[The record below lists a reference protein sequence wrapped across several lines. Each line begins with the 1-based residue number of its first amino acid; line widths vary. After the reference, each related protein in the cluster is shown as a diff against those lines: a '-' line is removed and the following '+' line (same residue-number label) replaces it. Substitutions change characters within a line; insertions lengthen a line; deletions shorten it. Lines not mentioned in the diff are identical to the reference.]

1 MRTPRVAPAP
11 MWDLVEESLD
21 EAEFLWRQWEAA
33 LSTHNRD
40 LGGVRFWVE
49 ERLLGSLDGVRAG
62 GTAAYDSLVVPA
74 LEAEDPFRVM
84 AAAYILAVAGDH
96 QGVEALVAAVGEA
109 KIDRLSIFRR
119 ALELAP
125 AGVVINHVEPALAK
139 TTSTEVAAM
148 LLDVASFQQRDT
160 SERARRAAGD
170 AHPLLQAAGLRAL
183 RSSRADPGLDLVERQ
198 LGSTDRSVRQAA
210 IETGL
215 LAGSPAAWACCR
227 QLAHKP
233 EPGSGRMLLLLAM
246 LGTDADLPTLVAL
259 LGDAGAKKEALFA
272 LGFAGTR
279 MAAHT
284 CLEAAKDEAL
294 AKLAGE
300 AFCAIVG
307 LDLVKEGMVLSD
319 PAPPDEPV
327 PFEEEDLDADLVA
340 TPEDLLPRPDPKRL
354 AVWWEGHR
362 RLFGENQRYIGGAR
376 ADVARLESALEH
388 GPTRRRHAI
397 AAELAVRSGGRYRVE
412 TRAFSADQQRQ
423 MATFARLGPEA
434 FRVPLAR
441 RFSPL

>member
-1 MRTPRVAPAP
+1 MSDGRVAQTP

-33 LSTHNRD
+33 LSTHDRD

-49 ERLLGSLDGVRAG
+49 ERLLGSLDGIRVG

-74 LEAEDPFRVM
+74 LDGEDPFRAT
-84 AAAYILAVAGDH
+84 AAAHILAVAGDH
-96 QGVEALVAAVGEA
+96 QGVEALVAAVRDA

-125 AGVVINHVEPALAK
+125 AHAVMGHVEPALAK
-139 TTSTEVAAM
+139 ATSAEVATM

-160 SERARRAAGD
+160 LEHARWAAGD
-170 AHPLLQAAGLRAL
+170 ANPILQASGLRAL
-183 RSSRADPGLDLVERQ
+183 RSSRADLGLDLVERH
-198 LGSTDRSVRQAA
+198 LGSTDLSVRQAA

-215 LAGSPAAWACCR
+215 LAGAPAAWACCR
-227 QLAHKP
+227 EIANKP
-233 EPGSGRMLLLLAM
+233 EPGSDRLLLYLAM
-246 LGTDADLPTLVAL
+246 LGSDADLRALVGL
-259 LGDAGAKKEALFA
+259 LGDGGAKRGALFA

-279 MAAHT
+279 TAAVA
-284 CLEAAKDEAL
+284 CLEMTKDEAL

-307 LDLVKEGMVLSD
+307 IDMVKEGMVLAD
-319 PAPPDEPV
+319 PEPPEEPV
-327 PFEEEDLDADLVA
+327 PFEEEDLDADLV
-340 TPEDLLPRPDPKRL
+340 PKPDDVLPRPDPKRL

-362 RLFGENQRYIGGAR
+362 RLFSENERYIGGAR
-376 ADVARLESALEH
+376 ADLARLEGALER

-412 TRAFSADQQRQ
+412 TRAFCADQQRQ
-423 MATFARLGPEA
+423 MGTFSSLGRDA
-434 FRVPLAR
+434 FRGPLKR

>member
-1 MRTPRVAPAP
+1 MSDPRVAPAP

-33 LSTHNRD
+33 LSTHDRD

-49 ERLLGSLDGVRAG
+49 ERLLGSLDGIRAAG
-62 GTAAYDSLVVPA
+62 AAAYDSLIGPA
-74 LEAEDPFRVM
+74 LDADDPFRAT
-84 AAAYILAVAGDH
+84 AAAYILAVAGDRR
-96 QGVEALVAAVGEA
+96 GGEALAAAVRQT
-109 KIDRLSIFRR
+109 KIERLPIFRR

-125 AGVVINHVEPALAK
+125 AQAMIGHVEPSIAE
-139 TTSTEVAAM
+139 TSSAEVAAL
-148 LLDVASFQQRDT
+148 LLDVASFQQRDIL
-160 SERARRAAGD
+160 EQARRAAGD
-170 AHPLLQAAGLRAL
+170 PNPILQASGLRAL
-183 RSSRADPGLDLVERQ
+183 RSSRADLGLDLVEHH
-198 LGSTDRSVRQAA
+198 LGSADHSVRQAA

-215 LAGSPAAWACCR
+215 LGGAPAAWACCR
-227 QLAHKP
+227 EIVSSP
-233 EPGSGRMLLLLAM
+233 EPKSDRPLLFVALLGS
-246 LGTDADLPTLVAL
+246 DADVRGLVAL
-259 LGDAGAKKEALFA
+259 LGDASAKKGSLFA

-279 MAAHT
+279 MAADA
-284 CLEAAKDEAL
+284 CLEAAKDDDL

-319 PAPPDEPV
+319 PARPDEPI
-327 PFEEEDLDADLVA
+327 PFEEEDLDADIVPK
-340 TPEDLLPRPDPKRL
+340 PEDLLPRPDPTRL

-362 RLFGENQRYIGGAR
+362 RLFAANERYVGGAR
-376 ADVARLESALEH
+376 ADLAGLQKALEH

-412 TRAFSADQQRQ
+412 TRAFCADQQRQ
-423 MATFARLGPEA
+423 MGTFASLGRET